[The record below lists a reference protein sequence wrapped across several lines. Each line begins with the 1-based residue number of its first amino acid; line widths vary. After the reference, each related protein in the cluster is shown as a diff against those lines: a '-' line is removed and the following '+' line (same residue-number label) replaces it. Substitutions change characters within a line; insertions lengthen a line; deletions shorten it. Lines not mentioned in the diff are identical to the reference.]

1 LDPTRTDPADPANVV
16 DPAGSPGSSPSI
28 SASSGQLV
36 LPTPRAARFD
46 LRAVGRTDVG
56 RQRDQNEDAFYVDDQ
71 LGMYLVCDGMG
82 GHASGALAS
91 ELAIRAIV
99 QTAKTGRP
107 APADGDE
114 MLVVAI
120 KEANRVISQHAQ
132 TDTKCHGMGTTVVGL
147 RAEADLL
154 HVCHVGDSR
163 IYLLRAGEF
172 VQLTRDHSLENLYKD
187 KPELQGKLGP
197 AMSNVIVRAIG
208 LEENVEVDHRTMA
221 MENGDVYLLCCDG
234 LTDLVDD
241 WMIKEIMTSGETLD
255 EVADGLIR
263 AANVNGG
270 TDNITV
276 VLVAIFEQTTEPP
289 PPPPRESRFRKT
301 EPGY

>member
-1 LDPTRTDPADPANVV
+1 
-16 DPAGSPGSSPSI
+16 
-28 SASSGQLV
+28 
-36 LPTPRAARFD
+36 
-46 LRAVGRTDVG
+46 
-56 RQRDQNEDAFYVDDQ
+56 
-71 LGMYLVCDGMG
+71 
-82 GHASGALAS
+82 
-91 ELAIRAIV
+91 
-99 QTAKTGRP
+99 
-107 APADGDE
+107 
-114 MLVVAI
+114 
-120 KEANRVISQHAQ
+120 
-132 TDTKCHGMGTTVVGL
+132 MGTTAVGL
-147 RAEADLL
+147 RADEDLL

-163 IYLLRAGEF
+163 IYLLRGGEF
-172 VQLTRDHSLENLYKD
+172 SQLTRDHSLENLYRD

-208 LEENVEVDHRTMA
+208 LEENVEVDHRTIA

-263 AANVNGG
+263 AANANGG

-276 VLVAIFEQTTEPP
+276 VLVAIFEQPTGDPP
-289 PPPPRESRFRKT
+289 PPAPRESRFRKT